1 MSASNRN
8 FPPAG
13 NAEGIY
19 TFSHPGFSYVAVL
32 PNRAYGAFTPANDP
46 RPSVR
51 RDQHPVAVAEAA
63 NPASM
68 TAPTVVAAAGAL
80 IGSVAFRVLM
90 WLASVTLMSLFGAT
104 I

>member
-32 PNRAYGAFTPANDP
+32 PNRAYGAFTTRAH
-46 RPSVR
+46 RC
-51 RDQHPVAVAEAA
+51 
-63 NPASM
+63 
-68 TAPTVVAAAGAL
+68 
-80 IGSVAFRVLM
+80 
-90 WLASVTLMSLFGAT
+90 GAT
-104 I
+104 STPSP